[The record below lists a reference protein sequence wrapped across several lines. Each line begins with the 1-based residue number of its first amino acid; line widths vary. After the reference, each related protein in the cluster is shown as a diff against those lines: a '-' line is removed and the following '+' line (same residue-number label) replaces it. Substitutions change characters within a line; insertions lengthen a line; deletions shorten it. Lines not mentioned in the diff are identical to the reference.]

1 MYTKCTNSKY
11 KSFSL
16 FLPAIIQALGYTST
30 KARLFTVPP
39 NAVVFCSVLLM
50 ALFSD
55 RFKMRG
61 PFILGGC
68 LLGIIGYAMPLGAQ
82 SASIRY
88 VGTFFVAVGV
98 YMGSPM
104 VSICTSLLNASFEI
118 GANI

>member
-1 MYTKCTNSKY
+1 MYTKCTNSNY
-11 KSFSL
+11 KNFSL

-30 KARLFTVPP
+30 KARLFTVPL
-39 NAVVFCSVLLM
+39 NAVVFCSVPLM

-61 PFILGGC
+61 PFMLGGC

-88 VGTFFVAVGV
+88 VGDTFLG
-98 YMGSPM
+98 
-104 VSICTSLLNASFEI
+104 LLEFTWEALW
-118 GANI
+118 

>member
-16 FLPAIIQALGYTST
+16 FLLAIIQALGYTST
-30 KARLFTVPP
+30 NARLFTVPP

-61 PFILGGC
+61 HFMLGGC

-88 VGTFFVAVGV
+88 VVTFFVAVGV
-98 YMGSPM
+98 YLGSPM
-104 VSICTSLLNASFEI
+104 VSICSSLLNASFEI
-118 GANI
+118 EANI